1 MIRKFESKEDECLVI
16 LMEECGELIQICSKM
31 MRKNAKVSVDF
42 TREVGD
48 VIAMLHIAHEL
59 GMYNEKEVIERAAAK
74 KAKLTKWSNLYNEER
89 KD

>member
-48 VIAMLHIAHEL
+48 VIAMLQIAHDL
-59 GMYNEKEVIERAAAK
+59 GMYNEEEVIKRAAAK
-74 KAKLTKWSNLYNEER
+74 KAKLTQWSHLFDDESV
-89 KD
+89 